1 MSTSATH
8 YTKLYP
14 KQGNLTS
21 SPDQAY
27 NLLPAKYFDHILG
40 GISAGTIATLGTV
53 APGSY
58 NLSYIYAPQ
67 VHTDLSGNF
76 IGFIGNASNKIGEFS
91 CIHIH
96 KDDFGLFPIIDYNVN
111 VEEAMPGHSSTV
123 TPFASDLL
131 TNTEWKNL
139 SDAIIGVLF
148 PNFFIVY
155 FGQDF
160 PKGDI
165 SLDNIK
171 VKFAKIGAGYSLWIS
186 AAAEVIKKKEDI
198 REVLGAA
205 AKNTSYS
212 KTDFIKSHFFPY
224 YDPSKSL
231 PTASGPYG
239 LISIIDL
246 DLFPVKADEL
256 RFFFIPAQI
265 TSPPAAALLNLNTLT
280 LHLPSDIEK
289 RPKPKRV

>member
-14 KQGNLTS
+14 KQGDLTG

-27 NLLPAKYFDHILG
+27 NLLPKKYFDHILR
-40 GISAGTIATLGTV
+40 GIGAGTIAALGTV
-53 APGSY
+53 APGFY

-76 IGFIGNASNKIGEFS
+76 IGLVGNTSNKIGEFS
-91 CIHIH
+91 CVHIH
-96 KDDFGLFPIIDYNVN
+96 KDAFGLFQIIDYNVN
-111 VEEAMPGHSSTV
+111 MEEAMPGHSSTV
-123 TPFASDLL
+123 TLFASNLL

-165 SLDNIK
+165 SLEDIK
-171 VKFAKIGAGYSLWIS
+171 VNFAKLVVTRGVYIFCKIYS
-186 AAAEVIKKKEDI
+186 
-198 REVLGAA
+198 
-205 AKNTSYS
+205 
-212 KTDFIKSHFFPY
+212 H
-224 YDPSKSL
+224 
-231 PTASGPYG
+231 
-239 LISIIDL
+239 
-246 DLFPVKADEL
+246 
-256 RFFFIPAQI
+256 
-265 TSPPAAALLNLNTLT
+265 
-280 LHLPSDIEK
+280 
-289 RPKPKRV
+289 

>member
-14 KQGNLTS
+14 KRGNLTD

-27 NLLPAKYFDHILG
+27 NLLAAKYFNHILG
-40 GISAGTIATLGTV
+40 GIGAGTIAALGTL

-76 IGFIGNASNKIGEFS
+76 IGFVRNASNKIGEFS
-91 CIHIH
+91 CVHIH
-96 KDDFGLFPIIDYNVN
+96 KDAFGLFQIIDYNVN

-123 TPFASDLL
+123 TPFALDLL

-155 FGQDF
+155 FG
-160 PKGDI
+160 
-165 SLDNIK
+165 
-171 VKFAKIGAGYSLWIS
+171 
-186 AAAEVIKKKEDI
+186 
-198 REVLGAA
+198 
-205 AKNTSYS
+205 
-212 KTDFIKSHFFPY
+212 
-224 YDPSKSL
+224 
-231 PTASGPYG
+231 
-239 LISIIDL
+239 
-246 DLFPVKADEL
+246 
-256 RFFFIPAQI
+256 
-265 TSPPAAALLNLNTLT
+265 
-280 LHLPSDIEK
+280 
-289 RPKPKRV
+289 

>member
-14 KQGNLTS
+14 KQGDLTGS
-21 SPDQAY
+21 LDQAY
-27 NLLPAKYFDHILG
+27 NLLLAKYFDHILG
-40 GISAGTIATLGTV
+40 GIGAGTIAPLGTA

-76 IGFIGNASNKIGEFS
+76 IGFVGNASNKIGEFI

-96 KDDFGLFPIIDYNVN
+96 KNAFGLFQIIDYNVN

-131 TNTEWKNL
+131 TNMEWKNL

-160 PKGDI
+160 PKDDI
-165 SLDNIK
+165 SSDDIK
-171 VKFAKIGAGYSLWIS
+171 VNFAKLVAGYSLLIS
-186 AAAEVIKKKEDI
+186 AAAEAIEKKEDI
-198 REVLGAA
+198 CEVLGAA

-224 YDPSKSL
+224 YNPSKSL
-231 PTASGPYG
+231 PIASGPYS
-239 LISIIDL
+239 LISIVDS

-256 RFFFIPAQI
+256 
-265 TSPPAAALLNLNTLT
+265 
-280 LHLPSDIEK
+280 
-289 RPKPKRV
+289 

>member
-1 MSTSATH
+1 MSTSAPY

-14 KQGNLTS
+14 KQGNLTGS
-21 SPDQAY
+21 LDQAY

-40 GISAGTIATLGTV
+40 GIGAGTIAGLGTV
-53 APGSY
+53 TPGSY

-76 IGFIGNASNKIGEFS
+76 IGFVGNASNKIGEFS

-96 KDDFGLFPIIDYNVN
+96 KDAFGLFQIIDYNVN
-111 VEEAMPGHSSTV
+111 VEEAMPGHLSTV
-123 TPFASDLL
+123 TPFALDLL

-139 SDAIIGVLF
+139 SDTIIGVLF
-148 PNFFIVY
+148 LNFFIVY

-165 SLDNIK
+165 SLDDIK
-171 VKFAKIGAGYSLWIS
+171 VNFTKLGAGYSLWIS
-186 AAAEVIKKKEDI
+186 AAAEAIEKKEDI
-198 REVLGAA
+198 REVFGAV

-224 YDPSKSL
+224 L
-231 PTASGPYG
+231 C
-239 LISIIDL
+239 
-246 DLFPVKADEL
+246 
-256 RFFFIPAQI
+256 
-265 TSPPAAALLNLNTLT
+265 
-280 LHLPSDIEK
+280 
-289 RPKPKRV
+289 RPNI

>member
-14 KQGNLTS
+14 KQGDLTG

-27 NLLPAKYFDHILG
+27 NLLPEKYFDHILG
-40 GISAGTIATLGTV
+40 GIGAGTIAALGTL

-91 CIHIH
+91 CAHIH
-96 KDDFGLFPIIDYNVN
+96 KDAFGLFQIIDSNDN

-131 TNTEWKNL
+131 TNTKWDNL
-139 SDAIIGVLF
+139 SDGIIGVLF

-155 FGQDF
+155 FG
-160 PKGDI
+160 
-165 SLDNIK
+165 
-171 VKFAKIGAGYSLWIS
+171 
-186 AAAEVIKKKEDI
+186 
-198 REVLGAA
+198 
-205 AKNTSYS
+205 
-212 KTDFIKSHFFPY
+212 
-224 YDPSKSL
+224 
-231 PTASGPYG
+231 
-239 LISIIDL
+239 
-246 DLFPVKADEL
+246 
-256 RFFFIPAQI
+256 
-265 TSPPAAALLNLNTLT
+265 
-280 LHLPSDIEK
+280 
-289 RPKPKRV
+289 

>member
-21 SPDQAY
+21 SPNQAY

-40 GISAGTIATLGTV
+40 GIGAGTIAALATV

-58 NLSYIYAPQ
+58 NLSYIDAPQ

-76 IGFIGNASNKIGEFS
+76 IGFVGNASNKIGEFS

-96 KDDFGLFPIIDYNVN
+96 KDAFGLFQIIDYNVN
-111 VEEAMPGHSSTV
+111 VAEAMPGHSSTV
-123 TPFASDLL
+123 TPFALDLL
-131 TNTEWKNL
+131 TNTEWKNS

-148 PNFFIVY
+148 PRFFIVY

-160 PKGDI
+160 PKGNI

-171 VKFAKIGAGYSLWIS
+171 VNFAKLGAGYYSLWIS
-186 AAAEVIKKKEDI
+186 TAAEAIKKRKTSVKSLAQRPRTLATPKQTSSSPTSSPTTTHPNPYLLLLDHTASSPLLI
-198 REVLGAA
+198 QTSSQLRQ
-205 AKNTSYS
+205 TSYNFFYPS
-212 KTDFIKSHFFPY
+212 LDHF
-224 YDPSKSL
+224 
-231 PTASGPYG
+231 PTSRCA
-239 LISIIDL
+239 L
-246 DLFPVKADEL
+246 EL
-256 RFFFIPAQI
+256 EHFDS
-265 TSPPAAALLNLNTLT
+265 TTT
-280 LHLPSDIEK
+280 K
-289 RPKPKRV
+289 